1 MDIKLFDTPP
11 FLSFNLSITRILF
24 HYFRTTNINHRLRYR
39 EILMLTFYEM
49 SILQVGTEHFLF
61 GDISVDNFI
70 RRHPNAPNQRNEFPH
85 APSPNVSPYVTLA
98 RLHFLI

>member
-61 GDISVDNFI
+61 GDISVVTSSATPQRTKSKKRIPSCAISKRLSI
-70 RRHPNAPNQRNEFPH
+70 RNAC
-85 APSPNVSPYVTLA
+85 TW
-98 RLHFLI
+98 LHFLI

>member
-70 RRHPNAPNQRNEFPH
+70 RDTPTHQIKETNSLKIFDFVI
-85 APSPNVSPYVTLA
+85 VSNRLPYN
-98 RLHFLI
+98 

>member
-70 RRHPNAPNQRNEFPH
+70 RDTPTHQIKETN
-85 APSPNVSPYVTLA
+85 SLS
-98 RLHFLI
+98 LIHI

>member
-49 SILQVGTEHFLF
+49 SILQVGTEHLLF

-70 RRHPNAPNQRNEFPH
+70 RDTPTHQIKETNSLMRHLQT
-85 APSPNVSPYVTLA
+85 S
-98 RLHFLI
+98 LHT

>member
-61 GDISVDNFI
+61 GDISVDNFLSDPHTQQI
-70 RRHPNAPNQRNEFPH
+70 KETNSLMRHLQT
-85 APSPNVSPYVTLA
+85 S
-98 RLHFLI
+98 LHT